1 MAKNKSQ
8 YDSTL
13 NLPKTLFE
21 MRAGLPKKEPVMLK
35 DWDDNDLYN
44 QLMKHNEGKPQFILH
59 DGPPYANGNIHMG
72 TALNKIIKDIII
84 REKNMEGFQAPYVPG
99 FDTHGLPI
107 ELKAL
112 SSVGEK
118 KKDISKLELR
128 QICEKFATEHIDIMS
143 DQFKRLGVIGDFEH
157 PYLTLKPEF
166 EARQIEI
173 FGEMAKKGYI
183 YKGMKAV
190 YWCPEDRTALAEAEI
205 EYAEDECDS
214 IYVRFKLTDD
224 PNGVLAKHNIPL
236 DKAWIVIWTTTTWT
250 LPANVAT
257 CLNPNLEYAF
267 VKIGDAYHI
276 MAREL
281 VESTMKGCHIDE
293 YEVLPETVLGSELE
307 LMQYQH
313 PFLDRK
319 GLVILGDHV
328 TLEGGTGCVHTAPG
342 HGVED
347 FEVCVNHY
355 PQVPVVVPVD
365 DAGRLTAEA
374 GEKFA
379 GLKVWDANKVIL
391 EHIKESGHLMGV
403 QHITHQYP
411 HCWRCHHPIIFR
423 ATEQWFC
430 SIDAFKEDVY
440 KAIDS
445 VHWQPA
451 WGHDRMAG
459 MVRDRSDWCISRQRV
474 WGVPIPV
481 FYCKKCGKY
490 HITDASI
497 KAVSDLFRK
506 EGSDAWYK
514 YDANDILPKTEVCEC
529 GASDWEK
536 DPDIMDVWFDSGS
549 TWSAVCRERP
559 ELRWP
564 VDMYMEGA
572 DQFRGWFQSSL
583 LTSVATQGVAPYRE
597 VLCHGWVV
605 DAQGKQ
611 MHKSAGNGM
620 EPSEII
626 RDYGADII
634 RLWVAS
640 SDYTVDVRAGK
651 EIFRQLSEAYRKMRN
666 TARFMLGNIS
676 DFDPAK
682 DMVDDDQLFEI
693 DRWALEA
700 CNKLTATMRDAYEHY
715 DFSRAYHALYNFCVI
730 DMSNFY
736 MDVIKDRLY
745 CADDHA
751 RRCAQTALYRILV
764 DFTKLLAPIL
774 CFTSQEIWSYI
785 PKLDGMKDYVVFEQ
799 MPEAKAAADEAFEA
813 KWDRI
818 MAIRDDVKKVLEQA
832 RADKVIGSALEAG
845 LTLYCSKEVYDFL
858 NAIPMDELADLFI
871 VSHVDLVEGEGGV
884 KGLVEGLGVSAAHA
898 AGNMCLRCWK
908 YETTVGEDGLCP
920 RCAKVLKQ

>member
-1 MAKNKSQ
+1 MAQNYNDTIHKMQ
-8 YDSTL
+8 T
-13 NLPKTLFE
+13 PFE
-21 MRAGLPKKEPVMLK
+21 MRAGLPKKEPKMLE
-35 DWDDNDLYN
+35 DWEQNHVYEQMIKN
-44 QLMKHNEGKPQFILH
+44 NEGKPQYILH

-84 REKNMEGFQAPYVPG
+84 RYKNMSGFQAPYVPG
-99 FDTHGLPI
+99 YDTHGLPI

-112 SSVGEK
+112 SSLGDK
-118 KKDISKLELR
+118 KAGVSKLELR
-128 QICEKFATEHIDIMS
+128 QICKEFATEHIGVMNE
-143 DQFKRLGVIGDFEH
+143 QFKRLGVQGDFEN
-157 PYLTLKPEF
+157 PYLTLRPEF
-166 EARQIEI
+166 EARQVEI
-173 FGEMAKKGYI
+173 FGEMARKGYI

-700 CNKLTATMRDAYEHY
+700 CNKLTATMRDAYDHY

-774 CFTSQEIWSYI
+774 CFTGQEIWSYI

-799 MPEAKAAADEAFEA
+799 MPEAKADADEAFEA

-898 AGNMCLRCWK
+898 AGNKCLRCWK

>member
-1 MAKNKSQ
+1 MAQNYNDTIHKMQ
-8 YDSTL
+8 T
-13 NLPKTLFE
+13 PFE
-21 MRAGLPKKEPVMLK
+21 MRAGLPKKEPKMLE
-35 DWDDNDLYN
+35 DWEQNHVYEQMIKN
-44 QLMKHNEGKPQFILH
+44 NEGKPQYILH

-84 REKNMEGFQAPYVPG
+84 RYKNMSGFQAPYVPG
-99 FDTHGLPI
+99 YDTHGLPI

-112 SSVGEK
+112 SSLGDK
-118 KKDISKLELR
+118 KAGVSKLELR
-128 QICEKFATEHIDIMS
+128 QICKEFATEHIGVMNE
-143 DQFKRLGVIGDFEH
+143 QFKRLGVQGDFEN
-157 PYLTLKPEF
+157 PYLTLRPEF
-166 EARQIEI
+166 EARQVEI

-666 TARFMLGNIS
+666 TARFMLGNIN

-898 AGNMCLRCWK
+898 AGNKCLRCWK
-908 YETTVGEDGLCP
+908 YKTTVGEDGLCP

>member
-1 MAKNKSQ
+1 MAQNYNDTIHKMQ
-8 YDSTL
+8 T
-13 NLPKTLFE
+13 PFE
-21 MRAGLPKKEPVMLK
+21 MRAGLPKKEPKMLE
-35 DWDDNDLYN
+35 DWEQNHVYEQMIKN
-44 QLMKHNEGKPQFILH
+44 NEGKPQYILH

-84 REKNMEGFQAPYVPG
+84 RYKNMSGFQAPYVPG
-99 FDTHGLPI
+99 YDTHGLPI

-112 SSVGEK
+112 SSLGDK
-118 KKDISKLELR
+118 KAGVSKLELR
-128 QICEKFATEHIDIMS
+128 QICKEFATEHIGVMNE
-143 DQFKRLGVIGDFEH
+143 QFKRLGVQGDFEN
-157 PYLTLKPEF
+157 PYLTLRPEF
-166 EARQIEI
+166 EARQVEI

-365 DAGRLTAEA
+365 DAGCLTAEA

-799 MPEAKAAADEAFEA
+799 MPEAKADADEAFEA
-813 KWDRI
+813 KWARI

-832 RADKVIGSALEAG
+832 RADKTIGSALEAG

-858 NAIPMDELADLFI
+858 NAIPMDELAGLFI

-898 AGNMCLRCWK
+898 AGNKCLRCWK